1 MRLLAKK
8 LAGEETP
15 ATYDLEASLI
25 SQEQLQESKN
35 PVNMANL
42 ADIIEG
48 WGKSDA
54 FAEDWIKKLK
64 DHYKK

>member
-15 ATYDLEASLI
+15 AAYDLEATLI
-25 SQEQLQESKN
+25 SQEELQQSKN

-42 ADIIEG
+42 AEIIDE

-54 FAEDWIKKLK
+54 FLEDWMKKLK